1 MKTFRKLF
9 LNRLEAKATHRKPL
23 SESSEQKA
31 HIFHTVC
38 TKSVAMARLTWI
50 VDSSHSAMDMDAQS
64 LAAARPAVVPQS
76 PQLLGALAPKVSSLQ
91 TQDTGHVLSSCG
103 RVYVSVRYA
112 DFSICVNSGTSF
124 PVQYMTIYDC
134 QTICT
139 NVCNMIA
146 QHCTCICAYVCV

>member
-1 MKTFRKLF
+1 MKTFRKFF
-9 LNRLEAKATHRKPL
+9 LNRLEAKATHRKPFVRKY
-23 SESSEQKA
+23 SEQKA

-50 VDSSHSAMDMDAQS
+50 VDSSHRAMDMDAQS
-64 LAAARPAVVPQS
+64 LGAARPAVVPQS

-103 RVYVSVRYA
+103 RAYVSVRYA

-139 NVCNMIA
+139 NVC
-146 QHCTCICAYVCV
+146 T

>member
-1 MKTFRKLF
+1 MQKPLIA
-9 LNRLEAKATHRKPL
+9 NPL

-38 TKSVAMARLTWI
+38 TKSVGMARLTWI
-50 VDSSHSAMDMDAQS
+50 VDSDMDAQS

-103 RVYVSVRYA
+103 GVYVSVRYA
-112 DFSICVNSGTSF
+112 DSSICVNSGTSF

-139 NVCNMIA
+139 NVRNMIA